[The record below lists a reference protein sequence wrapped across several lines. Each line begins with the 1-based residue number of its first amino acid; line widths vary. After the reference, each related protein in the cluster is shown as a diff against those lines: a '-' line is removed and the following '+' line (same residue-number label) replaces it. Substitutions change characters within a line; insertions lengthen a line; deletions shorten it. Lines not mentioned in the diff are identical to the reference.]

1 MEDKLLTVAEA
12 SKIAGV
18 STESIRRWTNSGKLK
33 TYHSGGNHRRIKT
46 SDLMRLIDKQSN
58 YVVEPAQSYIEF
70 LGDDDIKP
78 DPTNIPPLRDLHKY
92 LEEYSQKREENI
104 VSSTIKF

>member
-1 MEDKLLTVAEA
+1 MEDKLLTVAQA
-12 SKIAGV
+12 SELAGV

-33 TYHSGGNHRRIKT
+33 TYRSAGNHRRIKA

-58 YVVEPAQSYIEF
+58 YVLEPTQSYIEF
-70 LGDDDIKP
+70 LGDDTTP

-92 LEEYSQKREENI
+92 LEEYTQERERNI

>member
-33 TYHSGGNHRRIKT
+33 TYRSAGNHRRIKT
-46 SDLMRLIDKQSN
+46 SDLMRLIDKESN
-58 YVVEPAQSYIEF
+58 FVADPPQSYVEF
-70 LGDDDIKP
+70 LGDDITPNPEK
-78 DPTNIPPLRDLHKY
+78 IPPLRNLHKF
-92 LEEYSQKREENI
+92 LEEYSEERERNI

>member
-33 TYHSGGNHRRIKT
+33 TYRSGGNHRRIKT

-58 YVVEPAQSYIEF
+58 YVAEPTQSYVEF
-70 LGDDDIKP
+70 LGDDITL
-78 DPTNIPPLRDLHKY
+78 DPTNIPPLRDLHKF
-92 LEEYSQKREENI
+92 LEMYDDKGRERNTAD
-104 VSSTIKF
+104 TIEF

>member
-33 TYHSGGNHRRIKT
+33 TYRSAGNHRRIKT
-46 SDLMRLIDKQSN
+46 SDLKRLIDKESN
-58 YVVEPAQSYIEF
+58 YVAEPTQSYVEF
-70 LGDDDIKP
+70 LGDDITP
-78 DPTNIPPLRDLHKY
+78 DPTNIPPLRDLHKF
-92 LEEYSQKREENI
+92 LEEYSQGRERNI
-104 VSSTIKF
+104 VSSTIKL